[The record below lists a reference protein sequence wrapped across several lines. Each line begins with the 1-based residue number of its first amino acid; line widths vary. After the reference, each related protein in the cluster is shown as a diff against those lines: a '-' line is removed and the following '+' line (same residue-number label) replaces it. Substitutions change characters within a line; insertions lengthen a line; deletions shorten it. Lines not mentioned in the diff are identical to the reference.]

1 MSDATGY
8 AAMMVHLKL
17 ADSNAAL
24 LSAATGLASR
34 FEARLVGVAVSQP
47 MQIVYGDG
55 YVMGDLIRADQEQI
69 RRDLDEAKAVFDKAV
84 QGLLAEWRGTEI
96 FSGIPGYLAEEA
108 RCADLIIIGHDRG
121 ASLLDPARRVENSD
135 LVMQAGRPV
144 LIVPH
149 DVPALPLDHVLVAW
163 KDTRETR
170 RAVRD
175 ALPFLRRAKQVTLVT
190 IVAAVELE
198 GATRRLA
205 DVQAWLQAHGIKAGI
220 QAAAATGDDAI
231 RLNAIAREHKADLL
245 VAGAYGHS
253 RLREWVLGGVTHDL
267 LLRAER
273 CVLVSH

>member
-8 AAMMVHLKL
+8 ATMMVRLQL
-17 ADSNAAL
+17 ADDNTAL
-24 LSAATGLASR
+24 LSVAIGLAKR
-34 FEARLVGVAVSQP
+34 FEARLIGVAVCRP

-69 RRDLDEAKAVFDKAV
+69 
-84 QGLLAEWRGTEI
+84 QGLQAEWRGTEI
-96 FSGIPGYLAEEA
+96 FAGIPGYLAEAA
-108 RCADLIIIGHDRG
+108 RAADLVIIGHDRG

-144 LIVPH
+144 LVVPH
-149 DVPALPLDHVLVAW
+149 DVAALKLDHALVGW
-163 KDTRETR
+163 TDTRETR

-175 ALPFLRRAKQVTLVT
+175 ALPFLARAGQVTLVA
-190 IVAAVELE
+190 VVPPVELDA
-198 GATRRLA
+198 ATKRLA
-205 DVQAWLQAHGIKAGI
+205 DVQAWLQGHGIKAG
-220 QAAAATGDDAI
+220 ALTAAATGDDAI

>member
-8 AAMMVHLKL
+8 AAMMVRLKL
-17 ADSNAAL
+17 ADSNEAL
-24 LSAATGLASR
+24 LSAATGLARR
-34 FEARLVGVAVSQP
+34 FEAKLIGVAASQP

-55 YVMGDLIRADQEQI
+55 YVMGDLIRADQEQLH
-69 RRDLDEAKAVFDKAV
+69 RDLEEAKRSFDKAV
-84 QGLLAEWRGTEI
+84 QGVPTAWRDTEV
-96 FSGIPGYLAEEA
+96 FAGYLAEEA

-149 DVPALPLDHVLVAW
+149 DVSALPLDHVLVAW

-175 ALPFLRRAKQVTLVT
+175 ALPFLARAKQVTLLE
-190 IVAAVELE
+190 IAAAADLNVA
-198 GATRRLA
+198 TQRLA
-205 DVQAWLQAHGIKAGI
+205 DVQGWLQAHGIKAGI
-220 QAAAATGDDAI
+220 LAAAATGDDAI

>member
-8 AAMMVHLKL
+8 ASMMVRLQL
-17 ADSNAAL
+17 ADSNEAL
-24 LSAATGLASR
+24 LSAATGLARR
-34 FEARLVGVAVSQP
+34 FGARLIGVAVSRP
-47 MQIVYGDG
+47 MQIIYGDG

-69 RRDLDEAKAVFDKAV
+69 ERELSEAKTAFGKAV
-84 QGLLAEWRGTEI
+84 QGLPSEWRGTEI
-96 FSGIPGYLAEEA
+96 FAGIPGYLAEES
-108 RCADLIIIGHDRG
+108 RCADLIILGHDRG

-144 LIVPH
+144 LVVPH
-149 DVPALPLDHVLVAW
+149 DVPTVTLDHVLVAW

-175 ALPFLRRAKQVTLVT
+175 ALPFLARAAQVTLVE
-190 IVAAVELE
+190 IAPAAERE
-198 GATRRLA
+198 AAMKRLG
-205 DVQAWLQAHGIKAGI
+205 DVQIWLQGHGIKAGI
-220 QAAAATGDDAI
+220 LAAAATGDDAI
-231 RLNAIAREHKADLL
+231 RLNAIAREHKTDLL

>member
-8 AAMMVHLKL
+8 ATMMVRLQL
-17 ADSNAAL
+17 ADDNTAL
-24 LSAATGLASR
+24 LSVAIGLAKR
-34 FEARLVGVAVSQP
+34 FEARLIGVAVCRP

-69 RRDLDEAKAVFDKAV
+69 QRDLHDAKQVFDNAV
-84 QGLLAEWRGTEI
+84 QGLQAEWRGTEI
-96 FSGIPGYLAEEA
+96 FAGIPGYLAEAA
-108 RCADLIIIGHDRG
+108 RAADLVIIGHDRG

-144 LIVPH
+144 LVVPH
-149 DVPALPLDHVLVAW
+149 DVAALKLDHALVGW
-163 KDTRETR
+163 TDTRETR

-175 ALPFLRRAKQVTLVT
+175 ALPFLARAGQVTLVA
-190 IVAAVELE
+190 VVPPVELDA
-198 GATRRLA
+198 ATKRLA
-205 DVQAWLQAHGIKAGI
+205 DVQAWLQGHGIKAG
-220 QAAAATGDDAI
+220 ALTAAATGDDAI

>member
-8 AAMMVHLKL
+8 TTMMVRLQL
-17 ADSNAAL
+17 ADRNDAL
-24 LSAATGLASR
+24 LSAATGLAKR
-34 FEARLVGVAVSQP
+34 FEARLIGVAVSRP

-69 RRDLDEAKAVFDKAV
+69 QRDLHEAKTFFDKAV
-84 QGLLAEWRGTEI
+84 QGLRAEWRGTEV
-96 FSGIPGYLAEEA
+96 FAGIPGYLAEEA

-149 DVPALPLDHVLVAW
+149 DVPALPLDHVLVGW
-163 KDTRETR
+163 TDTRETR

-175 ALPFLRRAKQVTLVT
+175 ALPFLARAKQVTLAE
-190 IVAAVELE
+190 IVPPVELD
-198 GATRRLA
+198 GATKRLA
-205 DVQAWLQAHGIKAGI
+205 DVHAWLQAHGIEAEI
-220 QAAAATGDDAI
+220 LAVAATGDDAI

>member
-8 AAMMVHLKL
+8 ASMMVRLQL
-17 ADSNAAL
+17 ADSNEAL
-24 LSAATGLASR
+24 LSVATDLARR
-34 FEARLVGVAVSQP
+34 FAARLIGVAVSRP

-55 YVMGDLIRADQEQI
+55 YVMGDLIRADQDQME
-69 RRDLDEAKAVFDKAV
+69 RELREAKIMFGKATE
-84 QGLLAEWRGTEI
+84 GLRVEWRGTEI
-96 FSGIPGYLAEEA
+96 FTGVPGYLAEES
-108 RCADLIIIGHDRG
+108 RCADLLIIGHDRG
-121 ASLLDPARRVENSD
+121 ASLLDPARRVEDSD
-135 LVMQAGRPV
+135 LVMQAGRPA

-149 DVPALPLDHVLVAW
+149 DVPTLQLGHVLVGW
-163 KDTRETR
+163 RDTRETR

-175 ALPFLRRAKQVTLVT
+175 ALPFLARAAQVTLVE
-190 IVAAVELE
+190 IAPEAELE
-198 GATRRLA
+198 AAKKRLE
-205 DVQAWLQAHGIKAGI
+205 DVQSWLQAHGIKAGLL
-220 QAAAATGDDAI
+220 AAAATGDDAI

>member
-8 AAMMVHLKL
+8 AAMMVRLKL
-17 ADSNAAL
+17 ADSNEAL
-24 LSAATGLASR
+24 LSAATGLARR
-34 FEARLVGVAVSQP
+34 FEAKLIGVAASQP

-55 YVMGDLIRADQEQI
+55 YVMGDLIRADQEQLQ
-69 RRDLDEAKAVFDKAV
+69 RDLEEAKRSFDKAV
-84 QGLLAEWRGTEI
+84 QGLPTSWRDTEV
-96 FSGIPGYLAEEA
+96 FAGYLAEEA

-149 DVPALPLDHVLVAW
+149 DVSALPLDHVLVAW

-175 ALPFLRRAKQVTLVT
+175 ALPFLARAKQVTLLE
-190 IVAAVELE
+190 IAAAADLNVA
-198 GATRRLA
+198 TQRLA
-205 DVQAWLQAHGIKAGI
+205 DVQGWLQVHGIKAGI
-220 QAAAATGDDAI
+220 LAAAATGDDAI

-273 CVLVSH
+273 CVLVAH

>member
-8 AAMMVHLKL
+8 ATMMVHLKL

-24 LSAATGLASR
+24 LSAAASLAKR
-34 FEARLVGVAVSQP
+34 FEARLIGVAVSQP

-69 RRDLDEAKAVFDKAV
+69 QRELQEAKTLFEKVA
-84 QGLLAEWRGTEI
+84 QGLPAEWRGTEI
-96 FSGIPGYLAEEA
+96 FAGIAGYLAEEA
-108 RCADLIIIGHDRG
+108 RSADLIIIGHDRG
-121 ASLLDPARRVENSD
+121 ASLLDAERRVENSD

-149 DVPALPLDHVLVAW
+149 DVSALPLEHVLVGW
-163 KDTRETR
+163 RDTRETR

-175 ALPFLRRAKQVTLVT
+175 ALPLLARARQVTLVE
-190 IVAAVELE
+190 IAAAAELE
-198 GATRRLA
+198 AATKRLA
-205 DVQAWLQAHGIKAGI
+205 DVQGWLQLHGIKAGI
-220 QAAAATGDDAI
+220 LAAAATGDDAI

>member
-8 AAMMVHLKL
+8 ASMMVRLQL
-17 ADSNAAL
+17 ADSNEAL
-24 LSAATGLASR
+24 LSTATSLARR
-34 FEARLVGVAVSQP
+34 FEARLIGVAVCQP
-47 MQIVYGDG
+47 MQIIYGDG

-69 RRDLDEAKAVFDKAV
+69 QRELLEAKTLFEKAV
-84 QGLLAEWRGTEI
+84 QGLPAEWRGTEI
-96 FSGIPGYLAEEA
+96 FAGIPGYLAEEA
-108 RCADLIIIGHDRG
+108 RCADLVLIGHDRG

-149 DVPALPLDHVLVAW
+149 DAPALPLGHALVAW

-175 ALPFLRRAKQVTLVT
+175 ALPFLARAKQVTLVE
-190 IVAAVELE
+190 IIAPAELE
-198 GATRRLA
+198 GATKRLA
-205 DVQAWLQAHGIKAGI
+205 DVQAWLQAHGIKAGSL
-220 QAAAATGDDAI
+220 AAAATGDDAI
-231 RLNAIAREHKADLL
+231 RLNALAREHKADLL